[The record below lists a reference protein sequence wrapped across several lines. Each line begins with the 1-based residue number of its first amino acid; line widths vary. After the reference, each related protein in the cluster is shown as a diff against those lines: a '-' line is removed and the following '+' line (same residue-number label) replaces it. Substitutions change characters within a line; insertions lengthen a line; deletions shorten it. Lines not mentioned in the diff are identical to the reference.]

1 MSRLHVSRCQR
12 RSRVFGAG
20 SRPLRTSSSGKG
32 TRGTEGRCSSRS
44 RELESE
50 LVASQKA
57 LENCIR
63 ANSLPPAKPVAAVA
77 PQAILSVQYVNP
89 PPPDE
94 RNANWA
100 TSIVGGTSTFPQ
112 DTHNGVIHTDSY
124 APVNAPVLST
134 AGAVTNAGP
143 AAIPANQGITTDDS
157 RTHPVTGWLEV
168 SWTELPIIATTG

>member
-1 MSRLHVSRCQR
+1 MSDVPPPCQPLSAQVQGLR
-12 RSRVFGAG
+12 GRVQAAQNELQREGNPGNRGAM
-20 SRPLRTSSSGKG
+20 L
-32 TRGTEGRCSSRS
+32 EQI

-124 APVNAPVLST
+124 APVNSART
-134 AGAVTNAGP
+134 FDGRCCHQCQGP
-143 AAIPANQGITTDDS
+143 LRS
-157 RTHPVTGWLEV
+157 RPIRG
-168 SWTELPIIATTG
+168 SLPMTPGRTL